1 MIKNMLCVNQK
12 KRWTA
17 QRLLTHPWIVDEK
30 GLLEQKSLNH
40 SIVTMKKLAARRRF
54 KAAIRIVIFTNRL
67 SRQFGFASFT
77 GTSSTKDT
85 SGGAVGGTGGT
96 SGVTSTTGVGSGG
109 GGGLDKQLIAKAKR
123 RSSINS
129 KTRNSI
135 HHSTLRKSEIKS
147 LRFGG
152 EGGGEEDSTYSI
164 HNSTHTNHKTHSI
177 HSSTSNKGLSIH
189 KSNRTNSIHNNSIHN
204 IKKRAS
210 GDTVIILEKDFG
222 KG

>member
-77 GTSSTKDT
+77 GTASTMGT
-85 SGGAVGGTGGT
+85 SGGTGGGTGGT
-96 SGVTSTTGVGSGG
+96 SGVTSTIGG
-109 GGGLDKQLIAKAKR
+109 GGFDKQLIAKAKR
-123 RSSINS
+123 RSSIINS

-147 LRFGG
+147 LHG
-152 EGGGEEDSTYSI
+152 EDSTYSVQ
-164 HNSTHTNHKTHSI
+164 STHTTHTI
-177 HSSTSNKGLSIH
+177 HSNKSNKVSANDQNNNTNNGN
-189 KSNRTNSIHNNSIHN
+189 SNNNSSHYN
-204 IKKRAS
+204 KRAS
-210 GDTVIILEKDFG
+210 GDTIIVLDKDFG

>member
-1 MIKNMLCVNQK
+1 MLCVNQK

-30 GLLEQKSLNH
+30 AHLEQKSLNH

-147 LRFGG
+147 LHG
-152 EGGGEEDSTYSI
+152 EDSTYSVQ
-164 HNSTHTNHKTHSI
+164 STHTTHTI
-177 HSSTSNKGLSIH
+177 HSNKSNKVSANDQNNNTNNGN
-189 KSNRTNSIHNNSIHN
+189 SNNNSSHYN
-204 IKKRAS
+204 KRAS
-210 GDTVIILEKDFG
+210 GDTIIVLDKDFG